1 MNGGNRRFEKTP
13 APRRGPPGSPLEGRS
28 LPTRAAQQLLQPV
41 ERGAAVGPGAATSRL
56 HGGRRMRLVPGADP
70 RLPVPL
76 HRPALA
82 EKSPGRAGGW
92 ANSGNHPDSASL
104 RPDSRPPA
112 PAVPTSV
119 PAGRLGHQARGV
131 GGAWPKRAKS
141 PGARDGGR
149 GLGEGRG
156 ATLVGHL
163 LSLGKGA
170 GPQAALRRKGKKV
183 SKSLLSHSED
193 SRDP

>member
-92 ANSGNHPDSASL
+92 ANSGNHPDSASQ

-141 PGARDGGR
+141 PGARDGGAGPR
-149 GLGEGRG
+149 RG
-156 ATLVGHL
+156 AGRDLGRTPAVV
-163 LSLGKGA
+163 GKGGGA
-170 GPQAALRRKGKKV
+170 TGCPEA
-183 SKSLLSHSED
+183 
-193 SRDP
+193 